1 MKSLE
6 VWRRG
11 YKAEFSPGLGC
22 SKCKVS
28 PLPCLPWDSVGGV
41 GQGQFCILH
50 KSGIDSP
57 VLWRSPGLSSGRVC
71 WDCWQYSRSA
81 WALAVSGAQA
91 GRRSYTVIFWPF
103 LSFPSSLPSLCPL
116 PSISW
121 AALALLSGWLGDCIG
136 WGRLGLPLSSCW
148 PWLLCW
154 LPWVQALAAVLSLSC
169 ALSLF
174 WVLSLGFGAAVSL
187 CPLSWVLAFLCCP
200 LVLACYALGLGAGLG
215 WGRCWAV
222 QAVAV
227 VDGWWLVCGDLA
239 GCCIVILHK
248 YSLAD
253 LVIIQGKGDKF

>member
-6 VWRRG
+6 VWRKG
-11 YKAEFSPGLGC
+11 YKADFSPWRWR

-57 VLWRSPGLSSGRVC
+57 ILWRSPGLSSVRVC
-71 WDCWQYSRSA
+71 WDCWQYGRSA
-81 WALAVSGAQA
+81 WALALSGVQA
-91 GRRSYTVIFWPF
+91 GRRSFTVIFWPF
-103 LSFPSSLPSLCPL
+103 LSFPSLPSLCPL

-121 AALALLSGWLGDCIG
+121 AALALLSDWLGDCIG

-169 ALSLF
+169 VLSLS

-187 CPLSWVLAFLCCP
+187 PSL
-200 LVLACYALGLGAGLG
+200 LGAGVPLLSSG
-215 WGRCWAV
+215 AGLLCA
-222 QAVAV
+222 
-227 VDGWWLVCGDLA
+227 GA
-239 GCCIVILHK
+239 GCWPWV
-248 YSLAD
+248 
-253 LVIIQGKGDKF
+253 G

>member
-1 MKSLE
+1 MGTRRIF
-6 VWRRG
+6 RRG
-11 YKAEFSPGLGC
+11 GGAQNVKY
-22 SKCKVS
+22 
-28 PLPCLPWDSVGGV
+28 PLCLASPWDSVGGV

-57 VLWRSPGLSSGRVC
+57 ILWRSPGLSSVRVC
-71 WDCWQYSRSA
+71 WDCWQYGRSA
-81 WALAVSGAQA
+81 WALVLSGVQA
-91 GRRSYTVIFWPF
+91 GRRSFTVIFWPF
-103 LSFPSSLPSLCPL
+103 LSFPSLPSLCPL

-121 AALALLSGWLGDCIG
+121 AALALLSDWLGDCIG

-169 ALSLF
+169 VLSLS

-227 VDGWWLVCGDLA
+227 VAGWGLVCGDLA
-239 GCCIVILHK
+239 GLGIVILHK

-253 LVIIQGKGDKF
+253 LVIFQAKSDKF

>member
-1 MKSLE
+1 M
-6 VWRRG
+6 G
-11 YKAEFSPGLGC
+11 GAPGRWPHR
-22 SKCKVS
+22 VQV
-28 PLPCLPWDSVGGV
+28 VGGA
-41 GQGQFCILH
+41 L
-50 KSGIDSP
+50 
-57 VLWRSPGLSSGRVC
+57 LLSFSGR
-71 WDCWQYSRSA
+71 S
-81 WALAVSGAQA
+81 
-91 GRRSYTVIFWPF
+91 
-103 LSFPSSLPSLCPL
+103 SFPSLPSLCPL

-227 VDGWWLVCGDLA
+227 VAGWGLVCGDLA

>member
-1 MKSLE
+1 MAGAPGRWLC
-6 VWRRG
+6 RG
-11 YKAEFSPGLGC
+11 CRLGGA
-22 SKCKVS
+22 
-28 PLPCLPWDSVGGV
+28 LL
-41 GQGQFCILH
+41 
-50 KSGIDSP
+50 
-57 VLWRSPGLSSGRVC
+57 LSFSGR
-71 WDCWQYSRSA
+71 S
-81 WALAVSGAQA
+81 
-91 GRRSYTVIFWPF
+91 
-103 LSFPSSLPSLCPL
+103 SFPSFLPSLCPL

-121 AALALLSGWLGDCIG
+121 AALALLSDWLGDCIG

-169 ALSLF
+169 VLSLS

-227 VDGWWLVCGDLA
+227 VAGWGLVCGDLA
-239 GCCIVILHK
+239 GLGIVILHK

-253 LVIIQGKGDKF
+253 LVIFQAKSDKF

>member
-11 YKAEFSPGLGC
+11 YKAEFSPGLGR

-57 VLWRSPGLSSGRVC
+57 ILWRSPGLSSVRVC
-71 WDCWQYSRSA
+71 WDCWQYGRSA
-81 WALAVSGAQA
+81 WALALSGVQA
-91 GRRSYTVIFWPF
+91 GRRSFTVIFWPF

-136 WGRLGLPLSSCW
+136 WGAGSPSVLMLALVAVLASLGAGAGRCPLPVLRPLPLLGAVSGLWCCCLPLSSLLGAGVPLLSSGAGLLCAGAGCW
-148 PWLLCW
+148 PW
-154 LPWVQALAAVLSLSC
+154 
-169 ALSLF
+169 
-174 WVLSLGFGAAVSL
+174 
-187 CPLSWVLAFLCCP
+187 
-200 LVLACYALGLGAGLG
+200 AG
-215 WGRCWAV
+215 
-222 QAVAV
+222 
-227 VDGWWLVCGDLA
+227 
-239 GCCIVILHK
+239 
-248 YSLAD
+248 
-253 LVIIQGKGDKF
+253 

>member
-6 VWRRG
+6 VWRKG
-11 YKAEFSPGLGC
+11 YKADFSPWRWR

-57 VLWRSPGLSSGRVC
+57 ILWRSPGLSSVRVC
-71 WDCWQYSRSA
+71 WDCWQYGRSA
-81 WALAVSGAQA
+81 WALALSGVQA
-91 GRRSYTVIFWPF
+91 GRRSFTVIFWPF
-103 LSFPSSLPSLCPL
+103 LSFPSLLSLCPL

-121 AALALLSGWLGDCIG
+121 AVLALLSGWLGDCIG

-169 ALSLF
+169 VLSLS

-187 CPLSWVLAFLCCP
+187 PSL
-200 LVLACYALGLGAGLG
+200 LGAGVPLLSSG
-215 WGRCWAV
+215 AGLLCA
-222 QAVAV
+222 
-227 VDGWWLVCGDLA
+227 GA
-239 GCCIVILHK
+239 GCWPWV
-248 YSLAD
+248 
-253 LVIIQGKGDKF
+253 G

>member
-6 VWRRG
+6 VWRKG
-11 YKAEFSPGLGC
+11 YKAEFSPGLGR

-57 VLWRSPGLSSGRVC
+57 ILWRSPGLSSVRVC
-71 WDCWQYSRSA
+71 WDCWQYGRSA
-81 WALAVSGAQA
+81 WALALSGVQA
-91 GRRSYTVIFWPF
+91 GRRSFTVIFWPF

-169 ALSLF
+169 VLSLS
-174 WVLSLGFGAAVSL
+174 WVLSLGFGAGSPSALSPGCWRSSAVL
-187 CPLSWVLAFLCCP
+187 WCWPAMRWGWVLA
-200 LVLACYALGLGAGLG
+200 LGGVGAGLSRP
-215 WGRCWAV
+215 WR
-222 QAVAV
+222 
-227 VDGWWLVCGDLA
+227 WWLA
-239 GCCIVILHK
+239 GAGVR
-248 YSLAD
+248 
-253 LVIIQGKGDKF
+253 

>member
-6 VWRRG
+6 VWRKG
-11 YKAEFSPGLGC
+11 YKADFSPWRWR

-57 VLWRSPGLSSGRVC
+57 ILWRSPGLSSVRVC
-71 WDCWQYSRSA
+71 WDCWQYGRSA
-81 WALAVSGAQA
+81 WALALSGVQA
-91 GRRSYTVIFWPF
+91 GRRSFTVIFWPF

-136 WGRLGLPLSSCW
+136 WGGWVSLCSPAGRGCRAGFLGCRCWPLSSPCLASS
-148 PWLLCW
+148 PSPGCW
-154 LPWVQALAAVLSLSC
+154 LWGLALP
-169 ALSLF
+169 
-174 WVLSLGFGAAVSL
+174 SL

-215 WGRCWAV
+215 RGRCWGCPGRGGG
-222 QAVAV
+222 
-227 VDGWWLVCGDLA
+227 GWLGLVCADLA
-239 GCCIVILHK
+239 GC
-248 YSLAD
+248 
-253 LVIIQGKGDKF
+253 